1 MLEKL
6 NQIPVQLRLCTY
18 IYIYTQKRNI
28 SVIYN
33 KEHYFLM
40 KKKKRL
46 QPSFRDSPCAHNGMR
61 GGDWLCLLGPCHSSE
76 VKSHPLQPSSATGK
90 ALAAT

>member
-1 MLEKL
+1 MLEKKKKL

-40 KKKKRL
+40 KKKKHDL
-46 QPSFRDSPCAHNGMR
+46 SLSSPAVFPPHAQMR
-61 GGDWLCLLGPCHSSE
+61 GGGWLCHLLGPCTQ
-76 VKSHPLQPSSATGK
+76 L
-90 ALAAT
+90 

>member
-40 KKKKRL
+40 KKKK
-46 QPSFRDSPCAHNGMR
+46 DSS
-61 GGDWLCLLGPCHSSE
+61 LLSLI
-76 VKSHPLQPSSATGK
+76 PL
-90 ALAAT
+90 ALTVG

>member
-40 KKKKRL
+40 KKHDLSLSFPGSLLLTLSEGRGLAVPARL
-46 QPSFRDSPCAHNGMR
+46 P
-61 GGDWLCLLGPCHSSE
+61 LL
-76 VKSHPLQPSSATGK
+76 Q
-90 ALAAT
+90 ALG

>member
-40 KKKKRL
+40 KKKKTT
-46 QPSFRDSPCAHNGMR
+46 PAFFP
-61 GGDWLCLLGPCHSSE
+61 WF
-76 VKSHPLQPSSATGK
+76 PL
-90 ALAAT
+90 ALTMG

>member
-33 KEHYFLM
+33 KRALFFNEKKSDLSLSFPGFLFCS
-40 KKKKRL
+40 L
-46 QPSFRDSPCAHNGMR
+46 SMR
-61 GGDWLCLLGPCHSSE
+61 GGGWLSLLGPCSQ
-76 VKSHPLQPSSATGK
+76 L
-90 ALAAT
+90 

>member
-40 KKKKRL
+40 KKSDL
-46 QPSFRDSPCAHNGMR
+46 SLSFPGFLSPSLSMR
-61 GGDWLCLLGPCHSSE
+61 GGGWLTLLGPCSQ
-76 VKSHPLQPSSATGK
+76 L
-90 ALAAT
+90 

>member
-46 QPSFRDSPCAHNGMR
+46 QPSFPDFLLRSQWDE
-61 GGDWLCLLGPCHSSE
+61 GGDWLCLLGPY
-76 VKSHPLQPSSATGK
+76 PQL
-90 ALAAT
+90 

>member
-40 KKKKRL
+40 KKKTT
-46 QPSFRDSPCAHNGMR
+46 PAFFP
-61 GGDWLCLLGPCHSSE
+61 WF
-76 VKSHPLQPSSATGK
+76 PL
-90 ALAAT
+90 ALTMG